1 MSIDQRNSVIRIM
14 TKQPLYV
21 RLDNSLQDAY
31 RLMRDN
37 CIRHLP
43 VINGGKLVGI
53 LSHTDLERVAMPG
66 KEKHELTF
74 YTGFDIGRI
83 MTKNVHTIQ
92 AEDSIKDA
100 AELLSFCNFH
110 AIPVLEGEDLVGIV
124 TSTDI
129 INFMLENFG

>member
-1 MSIDQRNSVIRIM
+1 M
-14 TKQPLYV
+14 TKQPLHV
-21 RLDNSLQDAY
+21 GLDDSLQDAY

-43 VINGGKLVGI
+43 VMNGGKLVGI
-53 LSHTDLERVAMPG
+53 ISHTDLERVAMPEKG
-66 KEKHELTF
+66 KQELTF

-100 AELLSFCNFH
+100 AELLSYCNYH
-110 AIPVLEGEDLVGIV
+110 AVPVLEGENLVGIV

-129 INFMLENFG
+129 INYMLENFA